1 MRSFCPIGRRQSRC
15 WRLLPFVHVIDM
27 TAYPML
33 VNFTEINGGPEPVNT
48 TTGGYYNGEREHL
61 RYAWNR
67 EIIKRALD
75 QVM

>member
-1 MRSFCPIGRRQSRC
+1 
-15 WRLLPFVHVIDM
+15 
-27 TAYPML
+27 ML